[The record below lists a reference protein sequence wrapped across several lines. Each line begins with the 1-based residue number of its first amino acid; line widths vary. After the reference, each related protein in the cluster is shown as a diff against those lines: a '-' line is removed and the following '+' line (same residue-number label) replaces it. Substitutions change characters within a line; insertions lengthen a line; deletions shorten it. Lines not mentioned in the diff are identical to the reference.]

1 MERSLVER
9 ARDGD
14 RDAFEVLVRARV
26 DSVYG
31 TAFTILG
38 NASDAQDATQET
50 FISAWR
56 AFPGLKDPERFEA
69 WLGRIVSNACRM
81 SLRHRRTI
89 RELPMDGSVDEP
101 AVTIDG
107 SGAAT
112 IGADLFDRA
121 FEKLPIDQRALLV
134 AHHLDG
140 RTLDELASELAV
152 PIGTVKSRL
161 FTARAAL
168 QKALEAQA

>member
-14 RDAFEVLVRARV
+14 RDAFEALVRARV
-26 DSVYG
+26 DSVYR

-38 NASDAQDATQET
+38 NAADAQDATQET

-56 AFPGLKDPERFEA
+56 ALPRLKDPERFEA

-81 SLRHRRTI
+81 ALRHRRTV
-89 RELPMDGSVDEP
+89 RELPMHASVPER
-101 AVTIDG
+101 VVNIDG
-107 SGAAT
+107 SQPA
-112 IGADLFDRA
+112 IVEADLFDRA
-121 FEKLPIDQRALLV
+121 FELLPVDQRALLV

-140 RTLDELASELAV
+140 RSLDELATELGI

-168 QKALEAQA
+168 QKLLEAEA

>member
-14 RDAFEVLVRARV
+14 RDAFEALVRARV
-26 DSVYG
+26 DSVYR

-38 NASDAQDATQET
+38 NAADAQDATQET
-50 FISAWR
+50 FIAAWR
-56 AFPGLKDPERFEA
+56 ALPRLKDPERFEA

-81 SLRHRRTI
+81 ALRHRRTV
-89 RELPMDGSVDEP
+89 RELPMNPSIPER
-101 AVTIDG
+101 AVTIDD
-107 SGAAT
+107 SQPAIVA
-112 IGADLFDRA
+112 ADLFDRA
-121 FEKLPIDQRALLV
+121 FELLPIDQRALLV

-140 RTLDELASELAV
+140 RTVSELATDLGV

-168 QKALEAQA
+168 QKALGADA